1 MNGLVAQNKS
11 HRRNHHHIL
20 RQSLKT
26 SEWKDL
32 SSKIIDRLVTSEEFI
47 SASSVHTYVS
57 MKKKREVFTIDL
69 IDACLDSDK
78 KVIVPKIK
86 SEGILSHHQLST
98 LSSLSENKWGVM
110 EPTSDIEVDL
120 PDDLL
125 VIVPM
130 VAADFMRNRLGYGK
144 GYYDRFLNSLSFT
157 KIGLC
162 YSMNISWTPLPVDT
176 FDIKMDKVI
185 SEQFTL

>member
-1 MNGLVAQNKS
+1 MNGLIARDKS
-11 HRRNHHHIL
+11 RRRIHHHYL
-20 RQSLKT
+20 RQSLRE
-26 SEWKDL
+26 SEWKYL
-32 SSKIIDRLVTSEEFI
+32 SSKIIDRLVMTEEFK
-47 SASSVHTYVS
+47 SASSIHTYLS
-57 MKKKREVFTIDL
+57 MKKNREVFTIDL
-69 IDACLDSDK
+69 INACLGSDK

-110 EPTSDIEVDL
+110 EPISDIEVDL

-125 VIVPM
+125 LIVPM
-130 VAADFMRNRLGYGK
+130 VAADFMRNRLGFGK
-144 GYYDRFLNSLSFT
+144 GYYDRFLNSLSFK

-162 YSMNISWTPLPVDT
+162 YSMNMNWTPLPVDS

-185 SEQFTL
+185 TEQFIL